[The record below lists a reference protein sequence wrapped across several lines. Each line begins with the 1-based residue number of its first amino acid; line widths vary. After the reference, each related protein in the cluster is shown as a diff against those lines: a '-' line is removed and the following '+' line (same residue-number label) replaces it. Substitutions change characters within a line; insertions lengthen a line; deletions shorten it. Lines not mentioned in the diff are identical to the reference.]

1 MQIEMLDLLE
11 NNQLLKQMNKLKIR
25 YENQGH
31 NGIEEVIVGIIYDPE
46 TDKEYDVADLYEL
59 ENTKDV
65 YKIDEV
71 KE

>member
-11 NNQLLKQMNKLKIR
+11 NNQLLKQMNKFKIR

-31 NGIEEVIVGIIYDPE
+31 NGIKEVIVGIIYDPE

>member
-1 MQIEMLDLLE
+1 
-11 NNQLLKQMNKLKIR
+11 MNKLKIR
-25 YENQGH
+25 YENQVH
-31 NGIEEVIVGIIYDPE
+31 NGIKEVIVGIIYDPE

>member
-1 MQIEMLDLLE
+1 
-11 NNQLLKQMNKLKIR
+11 MNKLKIR

-31 NGIEEVIVGIIYDPE
+31 NGIEEVIVGIIYDPK

>member
-31 NGIEEVIVGIIYDPE
+31 NGIEEVIVGIIYDPK

>member
-1 MQIEMLDLLE
+1 M
-11 NNQLLKQMNKLKIR
+11 KKLKTR
-25 YENQGH
+25 YDNQGH
-31 NGIEEVIVGIIYDPE
+31 NGIKEVIVGIIYDPE